1 MELNL
6 IFFYIFA
13 AMTVGGA
20 LSVLLFRSPAYCAM
34 ALVGTFGFL
43 SAIFILL
50 NSEFVAAI
58 QLLIYAGA
66 IMILFLFVI
75 MLLNLRTDTAFS
87 LKWSFPKLLG
97 AAVTMV
103 ILAQMIGAFNHPSAK
118 IGPQGKYSPEYL
130 AEQGAVEIIGE
141 ILFTDYVLPF
151 EVISVLLMV
160 AVIGAVII
168 AKRRDT
174 GPGGDSGGASGG
186 GEGEEP

>member
-13 AMTVGGA
+13 TMAVGGA

-66 IMILFLFVI
+66 IMILILFVI
-75 MLLNLRTDTAFS
+75 MLLNLRSDSAFS
-87 LKWSFPKLLG
+87 FKWSIPKLLG
-97 AAVTMV
+97 VGVTMG

-130 AEQGAVEIIGE
+130 AEEGAVEIIGE
-141 ILFTDYVLPF
+141 VLFTDYVLPF

-168 AKRRDT
+168 AKRRD
-174 GPGGDSGGASGG
+174 PEGDG
-186 GEGEEP
+186 GEGDES

>member
-1 MELNL
+1 MELQL

-13 AMTVGGA
+13 VLSVGGA
-20 LSVLLFRSPAYCAM
+20 LSVLLFRSPVYCAM

-66 IMILFLFVI
+66 IMVLFLFVI
-75 MLLNLRTDTAFS
+75 MLLNVRTDTPPGLTWS
-87 LKWSFPKLLG
+87 LPKVLG
-97 AAVTMV
+97 VAVSIG
-103 ILAQMIGAFNHPSAK
+103 ILSQMIGVINSPAAK
-118 IGPQGKYSPEYL
+118 IGPMDKYSPEL
-130 AEQGAVEIIGE
+130 LEEKGAVEVIGE

-151 EVISVLLMV
+151 EIISVLLMV

-168 AKRRDT
+168 AKRHDT
-174 GPGGDSGGASGG
+174 DSGE
-186 GEGEEP
+186 EGQ